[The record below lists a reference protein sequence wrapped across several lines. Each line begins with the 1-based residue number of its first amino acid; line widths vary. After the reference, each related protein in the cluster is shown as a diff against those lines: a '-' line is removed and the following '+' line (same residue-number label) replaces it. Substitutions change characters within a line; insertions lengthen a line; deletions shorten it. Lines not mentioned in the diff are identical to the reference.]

1 MRTFIQLH
9 DGIGFAVLRTEGEP
23 DHSVTPDHITAIE
36 VFTEDPEQFLKMKYD
51 EKTKSWSEPPL
62 YVWGVVDWDGSIIEI
77 RRTYFEH
84 EVNGPL
90 LPEDFNGSWK
100 WKDNAWVIPEMPKV
114 DAYGNP
120 IKFLSPWEEEG
131 FVEEPLPP
139 TVAELENGTK

>member
-9 DGIGFAVLRTEGEP
+9 DGIGFAILKTEGEP
-23 DHSVTPDHITAIE
+23 DHTETPDHITAIE

-51 EKTKSWSEPPL
+51 EKTNSWLEPHL

-84 EVNGPL
+84 EVNGPI
-90 LPEDFNGSWK
+90 LPEDFNGTWK
-100 WKDNAWVIPEMPKV
+100 WKNNTWIIPEMPKV

-120 IKFLSPWEEEG
+120 IKFLPPWEEED
-131 FVEEPLPP
+131 FVPEPLPP
-139 TVAELENGTK
+139 TVSELENETK